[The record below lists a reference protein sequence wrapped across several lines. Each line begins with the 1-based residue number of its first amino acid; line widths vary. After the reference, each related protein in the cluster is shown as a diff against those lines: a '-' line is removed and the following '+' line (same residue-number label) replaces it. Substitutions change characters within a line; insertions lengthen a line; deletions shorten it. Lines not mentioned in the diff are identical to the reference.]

1 MEESKSSDQLSLLGQ
16 QREGSAPKASLST
29 KQQGQQAT
37 HQPEQQP
44 EHQPKLESTN
54 EASPLKAV
62 LPELVQAS
70 SDTPKSQPFA
80 QVPSIGVNLAR
91 AGYQALK
98 RPSLWYALY
107 FPQLHPLDSQLQKEA
122 LTCLAGIAESISS
135 TVSFHE
141 LALVCEIR
149 SSLSYFGGINPLHE
163 KLKKPIEK
171 ALAAQGHNTH
181 FFYAA
186 SPTVSGSL
194 LLARSGHNILVY
206 QQDNLRSAL
215 GKLPTD
221 VLNLN
226 KEQNRRLHNMGIRH
240 LKDIWRL
247 PIDGIRKR
255 FGSEFVNLL
264 NKALGK
270 AAEPTQNYLPPPTFS
285 SSYDLP
291 YELENLDRLLPVIDE
306 IIAQLCDFLTKRD
319 LSTGHLLFSLHH
331 EKQSP
336 TVIEIS
342 LRQASRSNAH
352 FLMLVE
358 THFHNLVIPAPV
370 ISVKLEVNQ
379 FDAFTSHTEA
389 LMLDGKLNNSACDK
403 SLSQFMEQ
411 LKARLGDDYL
421 KSITCVAEHRPE
433 YASASV
439 SFHKRPTKSSRKPLL
454 EQEVA
459 SRPRPIWLLDPPE
472 ELVEKNGFLYHRK
485 AITILSGPERIET
498 AWWAGSDVR
507 RDYYVAQEAN
517 GSRLWIYRERSGE
530 RRWLLHGYF
539 S

>member
-1 MEESKSSDQLSLLGQ
+1 MEEPKSSNQLSLLSQ
-16 QREGSAPKASLST
+16 QRDGSTSKDSHSATQQEEQPTLEPTNDALS
-29 KQQGQQAT
+29 
-37 HQPEQQP
+37 
-44 EHQPKLESTN
+44 
-54 EASPLKAV
+54 LKAIM
-62 LPELVQAS
+62 PEL
-70 SDTPKSQPFA
+70 TPTTGDAPQQESVEKTA
-80 QVPSIGVNLAR
+80 SIGGV
-91 AGYQALK
+91 GYQTLK

-107 FPQLHPLDSQLQKEA
+107 FPQLHRLDDQQQKEA
-122 LTCLAGIAESISS
+122 LTHLAGIAESISS

-171 ALAAQGHNTH
+171 ALSAQGHNPH

-194 LLARSGHNILVY
+194 LLARSGQNTLVY

-215 GKLPTD
+215 GKLPID
-221 VLNLN
+221 VLKLSE
-226 KEQNRRLHNMGIRH
+226 EQNRRLHNMGIRH

-255 FGSEFVNLL
+255 FGSEFINLL

-291 YELENLDRLLPVIDE
+291 YELENLDRLLPVVDE
-306 IIAQLCDFLTKRD
+306 IIAQLCDFLTRRD
-319 LSTGHLLFSLHH
+319 LATGHLLFSLNH

-336 TVIEIS
+336 TIVEIS
-342 LRQASRSNAH
+342 LRKASRSSTH
-352 FLMLVE
+352 FLMLIE
-358 THFHNLVIPAPV
+358 TYFHNLVIPAPV
-370 ISVKLEVNQ
+370 ISVKLDVNQ
-379 FDAFTSHTEA
+379 FDAFTSQTEA
-389 LMLDGKLNNSACDK
+389 LKLDGSLNSSACEN
-403 SLSQFMEQ
+403 SLNQFMEQ

-421 KSITCVAEHRPE
+421 KSISCVAEHRPE
-433 YASASV
+433 YASASLG
-439 SFHKRPTKSSRKPLL
+439 FNKRQETNSHSRFRT
-454 EQEVA
+454 QEVA
-459 SRPRPIWLLDPPE
+459 RRPRPLWLLDPPK

-498 AWWAGSDVR
+498 AWWAGPDVR
-507 RDYYVAQEAN
+507 RDYYVAQEAS

>member
-16 QREGSAPKASLST
+16 QKGSATAEDSNSAKPPT
-29 KQQGQQAT
+29 
-37 HQPEQQP
+37 PQQP
-44 EHQPKLESTN
+44 ELEPTN
-54 EASPLKAV
+54 EPSSLKAV
-62 LPELVQAS
+62 TQDSAQTGS
-70 SDTPKSQPFA
+70 GAARPKPFA
-80 QVPSIGVNLAR
+80 EVPNVGVNLAR
-91 AGYQALK
+91 AGYQGFK

-107 FPQLHPLDSQLQKEA
+107 FPQLHRLDNQLQKEA
-122 LTCLAGIAESISS
+122 LTHLAGIAESISS

-163 KLKKPIEK
+163 KLKAPIEK

-194 LLARSGHNILVY
+194 LLARSGYNTLVY

-215 GKLPTD
+215 GKLPID
-221 VLNLN
+221 VLNLK
-226 KEQNRRLHNMGIRH
+226 KEQSRRLHNMGIRY

-285 SSYDLP
+285 SSYELP

-306 IIAQLCDFLTKRD
+306 IIAQLCDFLTRRD
-319 LSTGHLLFSLHH
+319 LSTGHLLFSLNH

-336 TVIEIS
+336 TIVEIA
-342 LRQASRSNAH
+342 LRQASRSSAH
-352 FLMLVE
+352 FLLLIE
-358 THFHNLVIPAPV
+358 TYFHNLVIPAPV

-379 FDAFTSHTEA
+379 FDAFTSHTED
-389 LMLDGKLNNSACDK
+389 LMLDGKINPSSCDN

-433 YASASV
+433 YASNSV
-439 SFHKRPTKSSRKPLL
+439 SFQKRSTTNSHKRLL
-454 EQEVA
+454 TPEVA
-459 SRPRPIWLLDPPE
+459 SRPRPLWLLDPPE
-472 ELVEKNGFLYHRK
+472 QLVEKNGFLYHRK